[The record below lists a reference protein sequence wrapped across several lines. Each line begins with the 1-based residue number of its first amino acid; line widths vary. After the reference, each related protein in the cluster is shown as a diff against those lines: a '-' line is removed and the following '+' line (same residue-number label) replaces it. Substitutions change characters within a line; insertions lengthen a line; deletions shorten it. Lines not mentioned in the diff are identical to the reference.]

1 MPPRTRWHAFTS
13 NWRELTSH
21 WPQIARPRSA
31 KGRGLFWLARSKERK
46 PILNYQ
52 FSHDEVTLLR
62 LALGI
67 ALRQFEDCLDGEAPQ
82 MLSYINQPAWSDAS
96 QAARTMIEQL
106 SVPDVVVTISAQ
118 ARSRN

>member
-1 MPPRTRWHAFTS
+1 MAANASRDRVGTRSQAIGANSQVVAHKLQDRAVQKVANCF
-13 NWRELTSH
+13 
-21 WPQIARPRSA
+21 A
-31 KGRGLFWLARSKERK
+31 KERK

-52 FSHDEVTLLR
+52 FSQEEVTLIR

-67 ALRQFEDCLDGEAPQ
+67 ALKQFEDCLEGEAPQ
-82 MLSYINQPAWSDAS
+82 MLAYINQPSWSEAS

-106 SVPDVVVTISAQ
+106 SIPGLVLTINTQ